1 MRKKLIVAAVSL
13 AAFTFL
19 LLSFGVSQTGLFHLP
34 LKTPE
39 KNFDEAVGVDETA
52 KWKLVGNVS
61 VRIGSVSRLGT

>member
-39 KNFDEAVGVDETA
+39 NFDEAVEVDEAA

-61 VRIGSVSRLGT
+61 VRIGSVSSLGA